1 MPYNF
6 LFKYERKKKGM
17 TLRDAAASA
26 GMNPATLYRYEE
38 GIICQIPEPVRKRLM
53 RLYGIGSEGRT
64 VFDRAAQRGRLDL
77 YESEL
82 KHSSPQQLLER
93 IDRLDLRGRRTI
105 GTLLRM
111 EEQRLRTQKK
121 PK

>member
-26 GMNPATLYRYEE
+26 GMNPATLYRYEV

-93 IDRLDLRGRRTI
+93 IGRLDLRGRRTI